1 MVSWSKTFFTFNHH
15 ADLLTLLE
23 TIPKQSPF
31 QGQDPRYNV
40 RSSPARA
47 KGKFRRQ
54 RGHQSFKKFQ
64 YESSEQYQD
73 PSFIDVDFH
82 EDFPPLPKLVKP
94 NPSPTLQKIAQA
106 SAIAKGPTTS
116 IELDTPNPVDS
127 IAIRPQSPGSLQVTV
142 TPLDSNSNHVDI
154 ETDIPSYRSSVQ
166 GTPAIPRVPPPSSAE
181 LSTAG
186 NTGPSTP
193 TAAYGRPRITPQSL
207 HDRLLHANAT
217 LATLQEGRR
226 LALSRSTPI
235 SPLLGPGIFH
245 GDHVR
250 NWNVE
255 ETEKTGEIMES
266 LESTI
271 GVSAIA
277 IDGKVRKEW
286 TIGSLIEA

>member
-64 YESSEQYQD
+64 YVSAEQYQD

-106 SAIAKGPTTS
+106 SAIAKGPT
-116 IELDTPNPVDS
+116 
-127 IAIRPQSPGSLQVTV
+127 
-142 TPLDSNSNHVDI
+142 
-154 ETDIPSYRSSVQ
+154 
-166 GTPAIPRVPPPSSAE
+166 
-181 LSTAG
+181 
-186 NTGPSTP
+186 
-193 TAAYGRPRITPQSL
+193 
-207 HDRLLHANAT
+207 
-217 LATLQEGRR
+217 
-226 LALSRSTPI
+226 
-235 SPLLGPGIFH
+235 
-245 GDHVR
+245 
-250 NWNVE
+250 
-255 ETEKTGEIMES
+255 
-266 LESTI
+266 
-271 GVSAIA
+271 
-277 IDGKVRKEW
+277 
-286 TIGSLIEA
+286 